1 MDLSLLRLDY
11 PRNGVCPLSHFPT
24 GSVPLFPGPD
34 RQSLDLPLCALK
46 PQSDLSIPASR
57 TDEPEL
63 EALPHKGACPLF
75 HFQQGLSP
83 FLARLEGAGNF
94 GVPEWFGWG
103 VRVGFWACGRAGT
116 GGMFM
121 PRKRVCPP
129 FLAQSDLS
137 PFPASR
143 ADESRT
149 RIPARA
155 TGSVPFS
162 HFPPGGLNL
171 ESDLSPF

>member
-11 PRNGVCPLSHFPT
+11 PRDGVCPLSHFPT

-75 HFQQGLSP
+75 HFQQGLFP
-83 FLARLEGAGNF
+83 FSGPVLKGPETSAFRNGSAGGLGSGFGLAGGPGLEG
-94 GVPEWFGWG
+94 
-103 VRVGFWACGRAGT
+103 CLCRA
-116 GGMFM
+116 
-121 PRKRVCPP
+121 R
-129 FLAQSDLS
+129 
-137 PFPASR
+137 
-143 ADESRT
+143 
-149 RIPARA
+149 
-155 TGSVPFS
+155 GSVPLF
-162 HFPPGGLNL
+162 
-171 ESDLSPF
+171 